1 MHFFPYGIIIM
12 GPPHPMSQTP
22 TKARRW
28 IPLYSGQNERAD
40 QSKGFTGRRQDVTDQ
55 IAKIVFEV
63 APAEL
68 EDVLRGLAGV
78 EDVAVIGVK
87 SEREGEVPRA
97 YIVRSSPSLT
107 EDSVQ
112 EYMKVQV
119 ASHKQLV
126 GGIQF
131 VQSIPKSAAGKIL
144 RKDIKAMYSS
154 SKIG

>member
-1 MHFFPYGIIIM
+1 M
-12 GPPHPMSQTP
+12 
-22 TKARRW
+22 
-28 IPLYSGQNERAD
+28 
-40 QSKGFTGRRQDVTDQ
+40 
-55 IAKIVFEV
+55 FEV

-144 RKDIKAMYSS
+144 RKDLRAQYKD
-154 SKIG
+154 